1 MSLYNLYDIVI
12 SMEFNI
18 HFNIILGNLNSFG
31 SLLIGKRTAGEKHF
45 LVILVHDIT
54 KLFMVLHANMIQTN
68 KNTDKNNN

>member
-31 SLLIGKRTAGEKHF
+31 SLLKVKEQLERNTF
-45 LVILVHDIT
+45 L
-54 KLFMVLHANMIQTN
+54 
-68 KNTDKNNN
+68 